1 MSCQGIFQGADFDCE
16 NPLVAGVDEQLILF
30 NLLDIESIVFD
41 VDEPSVITD
50 IILKNGA
57 SAFAF
62 NGTRQS
68 LVPEEHFIPGRFSVG
83 YDHQVG
89 FQVFD
94 ISQKSKDNLEAMFI
108 RKTVGV
114 VHDKEGS
121 FEVYGIVQ
129 GLEGLTKDRLPGDQ
143 DTGGSYSII
152 LKTSD
157 NTAREPKSPQTWL
170 ETDEA
175 TTQLLIE
182 ALLNQPKVDNISP
195 IAGSAAG
202 GDVYTITGSRFD
214 PLATL
219 DWVDSVAA
227 VTNEPTFAVDSD
239 VQISISSSVA
249 LTAGT
254 YKIRVTNPN
263 SSVGESALVVVIT

>member
-1 MSCQGIFQGADFDCE
+1 MSCKGIFQGADFDCE
-16 NPLVAGVDEQLILF
+16 NPLIAGVDEQLTLF
-30 NLLDIESIVFD
+30 NLLDIETITFD
-41 VDEPSVITD
+41 IDEPSVITD

-57 SAFAF
+57 SAFSF

-83 YDHQVG
+83 YDHQVA

-143 DTGGSYSII
+143 DTGGSYSIV

-170 ETDEA
+170 DTDEA
-175 TTQLLIE
+175 TTEDLIA

-195 IAGSAAG
+195 IIGAAAG
-202 GDVYTITGSRFD
+202 GDSFVISGSRFD
-214 PLATL
+214 DAATV
-219 DWVDSVAA
+219 DWIDAVGAVVAEPGA
-227 VTNEPTFAVDSD
+227 VVDSD
-239 VQISISSSVA
+239 SQISIAASAA
-249 LTAGT
+249 LAADT

-263 SSVGESALVVVIT
+263 GAVGESALIVVIS

>member
-1 MSCQGIFQGADFDCE
+1 MSCKGIFQGADFDCD
-16 NPLVAGVDEQLILF
+16 NPLIAGVDEQLVLF

-57 SAFAF
+57 SAFTF
-62 NGTRQS
+62 DGTRQS

-83 YDHQVG
+83 YDHQVA

-94 ISQKSKDNLEAMFI
+94 ISQKSKNNLEAMFI

-143 DTGGSYSII
+143 DTGGSFSIV

-170 ETDEA
+170 DTDEA
-175 TTQLLIE
+175 TTADLIA
-182 ALLNQPKVDNISP
+182 ALINQPQVDNISP
-195 IAGSAAG
+195 VIGSVAG
-202 GDVYTITGSRFD
+202 GDSFVITGARFD
-214 PLATL
+214 DAATV
-219 DWVDSVAA
+219 DWVDAA
-227 VTNEPTFAVDSD
+227 NDVTNEPTFTVDSD
-239 VQISISSSVA
+239 AQISISASAA
-249 LTAGT
+249 LDAGT

-263 SSVGESALVVVIT
+263 NAVGDSALVVVIS